1 MQVSG
6 FAQDVLRF
14 VSDSL
19 APLLVL
25 VIGLIA
31 GFLVGRFARRM
42 MIAIGLPRAVEGT
55 TFERAAQRLGTS
67 TVSLIATLVTLF
79 IYLATIA
86 AALELA
92 NLLETRL
99 SLIAFAGY
107 LPQVFVAIIVVI
119 VGLVAGDKAEVATRE
134 RLKSV
139 KLTEVNLLPL
149 AVKYSVY
156 YIAALV
162 ALAELGLAIGALLV
176 MLGGYL
182 FAVVVFGGLALKD
195 VLAAGA
201 SGVYLLLTQPY
212 GIGDEVRIDGHRGIV
227 QEVDVFVTTIESNSE
242 EFIVP
247 NHLVFRAGVVRYR

>member
-1 MQVSG
+1 MQVSR

-25 VIGLIA
+25 VVGLIA
-31 GFLVGRFARRM
+31 GFLVGRFVRRLM
-42 MIAIGLPRAVEGT
+42 VTIGLPRAVEGT
-55 TFERAAQRLGTS
+55 TFERTAQRLGTS
-67 TVSLIATLVTLF
+67 TVSFIATLVTLF

-92 NLLETRL
+92 GLLETRL

-107 LPQVFVAIIVVI
+107 LPQVFAAVLIVI

-134 RLKSV
+134 RLESV
-139 KLTEVNLLPL
+139 KLTEVNVLPL

-156 YIAALV
+156 YIAALI

-176 MLGGYL
+176 LLGGYL

-212 GIGDEVRIDGHRGIV
+212 GIGDEVRVDGHRGIV
-227 QEVDVFVTTIESNSE
+227 QEVDVFVTTIESDTE
-242 EFIVP
+242 EFVLP
-247 NHLVFRAGVVRYR
+247 NHLVFRSGIVRYR